1 MNIPSQSGKTTL
13 DSLVGIPRS
22 PLPEQGEVTRN
33 RVGLYY
39 KVIDGFKFDLLWQPH
54 KKTNRLFV
62 LFSGDAMRSKNNP
75 PVFQRWSWAKFFP
88 GNCLYISDPSLYL
101 DDRLG
106 LAWYAGTDTF
116 DPMPEVIKIVRSIA
130 NHLDIPN
137 EEIYSYGS
145 SGGGFAALRM
155 AAMME
160 GVGAIAVNP
169 QTVVT
174 NYAMKN
180 TDRYL
185 RLCFNGR
192 DRIAAVSDFPERLS
206 LFHQINMLQHRKII
220 YIQNELDEH
229 HYEYHYIPF
238 CDAMNEPH
246 NSNSTVGN
254 FRRLIFSHVD
264 GHKKAE
270 TQDVFSK
277 AMQIVEEWSG
287 NKPNVPPR
295 VIKFLLGTWPFSW
308 KNWF

>member
-1 MNIPSQSGKTTL
+1 LNIPSQSGKTTL
-13 DSLVGIPRS
+13 ESLVGLPRS
-22 PLPEQGEVTRN
+22 TLPEQGEVPKN
-33 RVGLYY
+33 RAELYY
-39 KVIDGFKFDLLWQPH
+39 KEIEGFKFDLLWHPN
-54 KKTNRLFV
+54 KKHNRLFV

-75 PVFQRWSWAKFFP
+75 PVFQRWSWANFFP
-88 GNCLYISDPSLYL
+88 GNCLYISDPALYL

-106 LAWYAGTDTF
+106 LAWYAGTDRF
-116 DPMPEVIKIVRSIA
+116 DPMLEIVKIVRSIA
-130 NHLDIPN
+130 DHLEISN

-160 GVGAIAVNP
+160 GAGAIAVNP

-192 DRIAAVSDFPERLS
+192 DRDAAIRDFPERLS
-206 LFHQINMLQHRKII
+206 LIHYINILKHRKII

-229 HYEYHYIPF
+229 HYEYHYKPF
-238 CDAMNEPH
+238 CEAMNE
-246 NSNSTVGN
+246 SYDINSTTGN
-254 FRRLIFSHVD
+254 FRRLIFSHAD

-270 TQDVFSK
+270 TQDVFSSS
-277 AMQIVEEWSG
+277 MQIVELWSG
-287 NKPNVPPR
+287 NKPNAPSAM
-295 VIKFLLGTWPFSW
+295 IKFLLGMSPFSW